1 MVTRGF
7 MADLM
12 PEKLRRENVQG
23 KSRANKTHFDVGKK
37 VRQTIKELG
46 GTMPEELPKPEEDLK
61 KLERRSQ
68 SPEKKLG
75 GGENE
80 QE

>member
-1 MVTRGF
+1 
-7 MADLM
+7 
-12 PEKLRRENVQG
+12 
-23 KSRANKTHFDVGKK
+23 
-37 VRQTIKELG
+37 VRQTIQELG

-61 KLERRSQ
+61 KLERRAQ
-68 SPEKKLG
+68 SLEKKLG